1 MDILAE
7 NLHIIAIVLFVF
19 YSLAGIC
26 AVREIMYGRTAQ
38 GSIAWL
44 LSLAFFPIPT
54 VFIYLIFGWKKF
66 DDYPRLTQ
74 CEISTIQS
82 TSGDVEGLAEPPIES
97 SVSDKHFRVLTS
109 VAPIPFQSGNKAKL
123 LIDGQET
130 FSSIFAGIK
139 AAQHYVLVQFFI
151 IRNDRLGKEMA
162 DLLIEKAT
170 QGVSVYLLYDNLG
183 SKDLPRR
190 YLRRL
195 SDAGVQVAG
204 FNQTHPMLRLTG
216 PFRINFRNH
225 RKIVVVDGE
234 CTWVG
239 GHNVGVEYL
248 GENPSLGRWR
258 DTHVKVIGPATTA
271 TQLSFAEDWLW
282 ATGKSLPVRCENT
295 GTANSTE
302 SVLVM
307 PTGPADDIET
317 CAVVFADLI
326 SRANDRVWI
335 VSPYFVPGIEV
346 ITALYGAL
354 LRGVDVRVLLP
365 SKPDH
370 RIVWLAST
378 SHAADMVAAGVKVY
392 RYNDGFLH
400 QKIFLVDDD
409 LAGVGTV
416 NFDNRSFRINFEVTM
431 WFAESPIV
439 ADVEK
444 MLIADFEQSVPVEEP
459 NLYHKPYYFQVA
471 ARAARLLS
479 PIL

>member
-1 MDILAE
+1 MDILAD
-7 NLHIIAIVLFVF
+7 NIHFIAITLFAF
-19 YSLAGIC
+19 YVLAGIC

-44 LSLAFFPIPT
+44 LSLFFFPILT
-54 VFIYLIFGWKKF
+54 VFVYLVFGWKKF
-66 DDYPRLTQ
+66 DDYPRLTRG
-74 CEISTIQS
+74 EIFNDDDALDGPGSLP
-82 TSGDVEGLAEPPIES
+82 GRHAVS
-97 SVSDKHFRVLTS
+97 SVTDRHFRVLTS
-109 VAPIPFQSGNKAKL
+109 AAPIPFQSGNKADL
-123 LIDGQET
+123 LIDGHDT
-130 FSSIFAGIK
+130 FASIFEGIK

-151 IRNDRLGKEMA
+151 IREDRLGSELA
-162 DLLIEKAT
+162 DLLIEKAKE
-170 QGVSVYLLYDNLG
+170 GVSTYLLYDNLG
-183 SKDLPRR
+183 SKDLSGR
-190 YLRRL
+190 YILRL
-195 SDAGVQVAG
+195 SEAGVHVSG

-225 RKIVVVDGE
+225 RKIVVVDGKS
-234 CTWVG
+234 TWIG

-248 GENPSLGRWR
+248 GENPALGRWR
-258 DTHVKVIGPATTA
+258 DTHVKVSGPAA
-271 TQLSFAEDWLW
+271 QAAQLSFAEDWLW
-282 ATGKSLPVRCENT
+282 ATGNPLPVQSEPFT
-295 GTANSTE
+295 VSGSSE

-326 SRANDRVWI
+326 SRANKRIWI

-439 ADVEK
+439 AEVEK
-444 MLIADFEQSVPVEEP
+444 MLEEDFAQSVPVNEP
-459 NLYHKPYYFQVA
+459 NLYHRPYYFQVA